1 MYSLL
6 LLIVLIFSFITGS
19 VWISLISYTLYLLVY
34 TRFALFLVMVLLDGY
49 IGAFYEIPWLSL
61 ITGLLLV
68 LVAISKKRLMLY
80 TDQNEVVS

>member
-19 VWISLISYTLYLLVY
+19 VWISFISYALYLLVY
-34 TRFALFLVMVLLDGY
+34 TRFALFLVTVLLDGY